1 MAGQQR
7 PHISRP
13 TGPRGLCR
21 GLVRSVSPAEEPGPM
36 SKRGGWQACPVTQ
49 PKPVYRCL
57 QCRQDFDRED
67 RVRAHQIAA
76 AQQIAAGQFR
86 RRHAY
91 HTQNMVYKGVN
102 HLSTM
107 HIMHVLW
114 LTCSILAQHA
124 FFNTD
129 TQFCV
134 SKYACHNLLVCFF
147 WPPQRV
153 HLAELERS
161 RHVSRRQQGGF
172 HARR

>member
-1 MAGQQR
+1 M
-7 PHISRP
+7 
-13 TGPRGLCR
+13 
-21 GLVRSVSPAEEPGPM
+21 
-36 SKRGGWQACPVTQ
+36 
-49 PKPVYRCL
+49 
-57 QCRQDFDRED
+57 
-67 RVRAHQIAA
+67 RAHQIAA

-134 SKYACHNLLVCFF
+134 SEYACHNLLVFFF

-153 HLAELERS
+153 HLEELARS

>member
-1 MAGQQR
+1 
-7 PHISRP
+7 
-13 TGPRGLCR
+13 
-21 GLVRSVSPAEEPGPM
+21 M
-36 SKRGGWQACPVTQ
+36 SKRGWKRGWQTRTAGPVTQ

-134 SKYACHNLLVCFF
+134 SEYACHNLLVFFF

>member
-36 SKRGGWQACPVTQ
+36 SKRGGWQAGPVTQ

-86 RRHAY
+86 RHKRNHI
-91 HTQNMVYKGVN
+91 HQGVN

-153 HLAELERS
+153 HLEELARS